1 MWLVVYTIAM
11 TQDRKKMLIVIGGLV
26 AAGIVAFAVFGMK
39 PQESEVG
46 VIPPFAEEQ
55 PAVPEPTLPTPP
67 LVVPEKVP
75 EEGPKEDQEYYFYT
89 MKSADAAVELE
100 KLVGLENVLAVLQT
114 NRIDATHI
122 KSGAK
127 IVIPVSFDSAT
138 RSPFPLEV
146 SELSEVK
153 KLLLISQRIQAFG
166 VYESGKLVRWGPVST
181 GKQSTQTPSKLF
193 STNWK
198 GKEVKSSFDDEW
210 ILKFNFNLDNTE
222 GVGFH
227 QYEMPGYPA
236 SHSCVRMLM
245 DDAMWLYDWAD
256 QWILT
261 ENEQSRY
268 AHGTPV
274 VIFGQYGFGK
284 TAPWK
289 LLPEDADATDITED
303 EMKEIVGSYL
313 DTIMERQS
321 KREAYIESLTVGN

>member
-1 MWLVVYTIAM
+1 MTEKQKTI
-11 TQDRKKMLIVIGGLV
+11 LIVAGALIAV
-26 AAGIVAFAVFGMK
+26 GIVAFSVFGMK
-39 PQESEVG
+39 TKETEVG
-46 VIPPFAEEQ
+46 IIPPSAEET
-55 PAVPEPTLPTPP
+55 PTVPEPATPPSAP
-67 LVVPEKVP
+67 LVVPEKAP
-75 EEGPKEDQEYYFYT
+75 EGPTEGQEYYFHT
-89 MKSADAAVELE
+89 MKSANAQTELE
-100 KLVGLENVLAVLQT
+100 KLVGAENVTAVLQT
-114 NRIDATHI
+114 NRIDAAHI
-122 KSGAK
+122 KAGAK

-146 SELSEVK
+146 PELSEVK
-153 KLLLISQRIQAFG
+153 KLLLISQRVQAFG

-289 LLPEDADATDITED
+289 LLPEDADATDITKS
-303 EMKEIVGSYL
+303 EMDGIVDSYL
-313 DTIMERQS
+313 DTIMERQEE
-321 KREAYIESLTVGN
+321 REAYIEGLTAAQ

>member
-1 MWLVVYTIAM
+1 M
-11 TQDRKKMLIVIGGLV
+11 TQDRKKMLIVIGALV
-26 AAGIVAFAVFGMK
+26 IAGIAAFFVFGTK

-55 PAVPEPTLPTPP
+55 PLVHEPTAPTPP

-75 EEGPKEDQEYYFYT
+75 EGPTEGQEYYFYT

-100 KLVGLENVLAVLQT
+100 ELVGADNVLAVLQT
-114 NRIDATHI
+114 NRIDAEHI

-127 IVIPVSFDSAT
+127 IVVPAAFDSAT
-138 RSPFPLEV
+138 RAPFPLEV

-153 KLLLISQRIQAFG
+153 KVLLISQRIQAFG

-198 GKEVKSSFDDEW
+198 GKEVQSSFDDEW
-210 ILKFNFNLDNTE
+210 ILKFNFNLDNKA
-222 GVGFH
+222 GIGFH
-227 QYEMPGYPA
+227 QYQMPGYPA
-236 SHSCVRMLM
+236 SHSCVRMFM
-245 DDAMWLYDWAD
+245 EDAMWLYDWAD

-261 ENEQSRY
+261 ENEQSRH

-274 VIFGQYGFGK
+274 VIFGEYEFGK

-289 LLPEDADATDITED
+289 LLPEDAQATKITTE
-303 EMKEIVGSYL
+303 ELKEIADSYL
-313 DTIMERQS
+313 DTIMERQAG
-321 KREAYIESLTVGN
+321 REAYIEGLTPQE

>member
-1 MWLVVYTIAM
+1 MTEKQKTI
-11 TQDRKKMLIVIGGLV
+11 LIVVGALIAL
-26 AAGIVAFAVFGMK
+26 GIVALSVFGMK
-39 PQESEVG
+39 PKETPVG
-46 VIPPFAEEQ
+46 IIPPSAEEQ
-55 PAVPEPTLPTPP
+55 PVVPEPPTPPSTP
-67 LVVPEKVP
+67 LVVPEETP
-75 EEGPKEDQEYYFYT
+75 EGPKEGQEYYFYT
-89 MKSADAAVELE
+89 TKSANAQLELE
-100 KLVGLENVLAVLQT
+100 KLVGAENVLAVLQT
-114 NRIDATHI
+114 NRIDAANI
-122 KSGAK
+122 KSGAT
-127 IVIPVSFDSAT
+127 IVIPVTFDSAT

-146 SELSEVK
+146 PELSEVK

-181 GKQSTQTPSKLF
+181 GKQSTQTPSELF

-210 ILKFNFNLDNTE
+210 ILKFNFNLDNIE

-274 VIFGQYGFGK
+274 VIFGNYGFGDS
-284 TAPWK
+284 APWK
-289 LLPEDADATDITED
+289 LLPADADATDITAD
-303 EMKEIVGSYL
+303 EMDDIVEEYL
-313 DTIMERQS
+313 DTIMERQNA
-321 KREAYIESLTVGN
+321 REAYIEGLTLAQ